1 MHETHYDVIIAIL
14 SVTFEFVLNTSRHNF
29 CVFVPKHIFQVKIH
43 KNLNKKSLQRVYK
56 TEVIGISWTEVIK
69 MSKSSVKRKIEHSAD
84 HQGEVTKCKGNDLEE
99 RKQTK
104 NSTGHETRETR
115 GSLKK
120 GSDQDAGQSGV
131 SSSKKM
137 RKNVTSARIV
147 EDNEYVTLDVESK
160 LEFEEMEE
168 INTAQGQAETS
179 ETNNSPQ
186 ENQNASA
193 TMNRVNR
200 DNCK

>member
-1 MHETHYDVIIAIL
+1 
-14 SVTFEFVLNTSRHNF
+14 
-29 CVFVPKHIFQVKIH
+29 
-43 KNLNKKSLQRVYK
+43 
-56 TEVIGISWTEVIK
+56 

-104 NSTGHETRETR
+104 NSTGRETRETR

-147 EDNEYVTLDVESK
+147 EDNEYVNFYTVIERKEVVEK
-160 LEFEEMEE
+160 
-168 INTAQGQAETS
+168 A
-179 ETNNSPQ
+179 
-186 ENQNASA
+186 NAGDMMA
-193 TMNRVNR
+193 VIVTRI
-200 DNCK
+200 D